1 MAIRLRLSA
10 IDFLKAEVFP
20 SSHGVRLRLMASLIA
35 SDGLPHQV
43 CPSSHGVR
51 LRLMASLIASDDA

>member
-10 IDFLKAEVFP
+10 VDFLKAEVFP

-43 CPSSHGVR
+43 CPSSNG
-51 LRLMASLIASDDA
+51 AA

>member
-1 MAIRLRLSA
+1 
-10 IDFLKAEVFP
+10 
-20 SSHGVRLRLMASLIA
+20 MASLIA